1 MMDKQD
7 LDLPDPKRSE
17 LEQDRILL
25 EYVISQFRTQ
35 LLQFD
40 GSISDISHRVK
51 LETEPMRKSVL
62 EYKLGQLQ
70 LLTQLIGIYED
81 NYYRLIKEDS
91 L

>member
-35 LLQFD
+35 LLQYD
-40 GSISDISHRVK
+40 GSISDISNRVK
-51 LETEPMRKSVL
+51 LEAEPMRKSVL